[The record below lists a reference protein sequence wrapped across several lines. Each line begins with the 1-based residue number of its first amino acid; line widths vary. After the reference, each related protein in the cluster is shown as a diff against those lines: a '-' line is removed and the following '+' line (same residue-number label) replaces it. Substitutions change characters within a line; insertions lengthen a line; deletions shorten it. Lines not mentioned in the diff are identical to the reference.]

1 MPQTVIVNG
10 EEILVGE
17 NTTITVLRKA
27 AGISEETIAFY
38 QTDNDVVRLLQDD
51 DVITEQVPEG
61 ATIEFHPGQI
71 GLRSEDHSNDTRL

>member
-27 AGISEETIAFY
+27 AGISDGTVAFY
-38 QTDNDVVRLLQDD
+38 QTDEDVVRLLQDD
-51 DVITEQVPEG
+51 DVITERVPEG

-71 GLRSEDHSNDTRL
+71 GLRSEDRTDDA

>member
-17 NTTITVLRKA
+17 NTTIAVLRKA
-27 AGISEETIAFY
+27 AEIADGTVAFS
-38 QTDNDVVRLLQDD
+38 QTDDDIVRLLQDD
-51 DVITEQVPEG
+51 AVITEQVPEG

-71 GLRSEDHSNDTRL
+71 GFRSENDTDDRQK

>member
-17 NTTITVLRKA
+17 NTTIAVLRKA
-27 AGISEETIAFY
+27 AKISDETIAFY
-38 QTDNDVVRLLQDD
+38 QTDDDVVRLLQDD
-51 DVITEQVPEG
+51 EIIAERVPEG

-71 GLRSEDHSNDTRL
+71 GLRSEDRTDDTNT